1 MRWGMKPLCEWW
13 TFPWLGNQQLSAAEQ
28 SLGSGLDYIAW
39 GLVAGLWFMQTTHLN
54 CTCQSWQVTG
64 SSFPNLFPAFLS
76 PESVS
81 WLGQKA
87 LQRKDIYSYLL
98 TFARY
103 IFFWWNMTW
112 PFSLRSV
119 RWEILLAESLLD
131 QGKTGCCAVMNSV
144 RGQAVERCL
153 VCGSSADG
161 CAEWILLIATALIL
175 VWWVGTG
182 LLLGFVG
189 MGREEMSSLCLRWVR
204 WEHRHCAAIGWPSFH
219 AVWSTGNTKVPGA
232 EGQHVLAPSREG
244 VIDVITHCK

>member
-1 MRWGMKPLCEWW
+1 MGWGMKPLCEWW
-13 TFPWLGNQQLSAAEQ
+13 TLPWLGNQQLSAAEQ
-28 SLGSGLDYIAW
+28 SLRSGLDYLAW
-39 GLVAGLWFMQTTHLN
+39 GLVAGMWFMQTTHLN

-103 IFFWWNMTW
+103 IFFWWNMTR

-131 QGKTGCCAVMNSV
+131 QGKTGCCAMMNSV

-161 CAEWILLIATALIL
+161 CAEWILLIAIALML

-182 LLLGFVG
+182 LLAL
-189 MGREEMSSLCLRWVR
+189 W
-204 WEHRHCAAIGWPSFH
+204 GWGEKKWAPCVSGEWGESTGIVQPLAGP
-219 AVWSTGNTKVPGA
+219 AVWSTGNTKVAGA
-232 EGQHVLAPSREG
+232 EGQHVLASSREG
-244 VIDVITHCK
+244 ITDVITHCK